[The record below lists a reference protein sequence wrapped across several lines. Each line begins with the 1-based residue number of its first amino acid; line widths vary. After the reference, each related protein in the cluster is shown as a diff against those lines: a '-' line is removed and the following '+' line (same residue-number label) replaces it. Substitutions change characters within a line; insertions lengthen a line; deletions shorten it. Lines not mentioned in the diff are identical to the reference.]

1 MSLHP
6 LTVKITTL
14 TKITSSEHVGG
25 GFFWGFFGF
34 FAVHSQ
40 RLSEVFLELSLLLL
54 DDLGCFKEVQ
64 SGGPKVQ

>member
-1 MSLHP
+1 M
-6 LTVKITTL
+6 
-14 TKITSSEHVGG
+14 
-25 GFFWGFFGF
+25 GFVFVFWGF

-54 DDLGCFKEVQ
+54 DNLGCFKEVQ

>member
-25 GFFWGFFGF
+25 LLFFLGF

-40 RLSEVFLELSLLLL
+40 KLSEVFLELSLLLL
-54 DDLGCFKEVQ
+54 DNLGCFKEVQ